1 MVNSVLL
8 LLGQPT
14 MIYSEYFVEDRMS
27 GDRWKAA

>member
-1 MVNSVLL
+1 MINSVLL

-27 GDRWKAA
+27 SDR